1 MDAKQHLYY
10 GIGNIAYALAGVD
23 GKVQREEKE
32 ALQNLI
38 ASEINKFD
46 SDADYTDIIFQVL
59 DKEKADFET
68 AYKWGMDAIKLGEH
82 KLTPII
88 KWRFVDLLQKVADA
102 YPPSTDDE
110 NQVISRFIRDLRAI
124 GH

>member
-1 MDAKQHLYY
+1 MDAKQHLFY

-32 ALQNLI
+32 ALQKLI
-38 ASEINKFD
+38 ATEINKID

-59 DKEKADFET
+59 DKDKANFEKS
-68 AYKWGMDAIKLGEH
+68 YKQGINAIKLGEH
-82 KLTPII
+82 KLTPIL
-88 KWRFVDLLQKVADA
+88 KWQFVALLQKVAEA
-102 YPPSTDDE
+102 YPPATDDE
-110 NQVISRFIRDLRAI
+110 NEVIARFIRDLRAI